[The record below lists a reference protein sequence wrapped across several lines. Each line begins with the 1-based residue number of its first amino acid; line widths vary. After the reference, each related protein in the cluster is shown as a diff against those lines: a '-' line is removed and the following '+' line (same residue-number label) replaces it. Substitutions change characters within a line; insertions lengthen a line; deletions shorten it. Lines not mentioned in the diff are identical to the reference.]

1 MGEVYRATQTVVGRE
16 VVIKKILPKY
26 ANQPEFIRR
35 FEAEAKLVAQ
45 LDHLHIA
52 PLYDYWR
59 DPSGA
64 YLVMR
69 FLRGGTLRDSVKE
82 KGPWS
87 PRSTVRLLNQIGA
100 ALTVAHRRNVVH
112 RDIKPAN
119 ILLDDDDNAYLTD
132 FGIAMEM
139 ADDDASD
146 SGSGPQAVTGSAGYI
161 SPEQINL
168 ETLTPRADIYSMAL
182 VIYEALTGHHPFPD
196 AKSAIALFL
205 KHVP

>member
-1 MGEVYRATQTVVGRE
+1 MENIEKQTIRGYELHELLAQGGMGEVYRATQTVVGRE

-59 DPSGA
+59 DPTGA

-69 FLRGGTLRDSVKE
+69 YLRGGTLRDSVRE
-82 KGPWS
+82 SGPWS
-87 PRSTVRLLNQIGA
+87 PRAAVRLLNQIGA

-119 ILLDDDDNAYLTD
+119 ILLDDDQNAYLT
-132 FGIAMEM
+132 
-139 ADDDASD
+139 
-146 SGSGPQAVTGSAGYI
+146 
-161 SPEQINL
+161 
-168 ETLTPRADIYSMAL
+168 
-182 VIYEALTGHHPFPD
+182 
-196 AKSAIALFL
+196 
-205 KHVP
+205 

>member
-1 MGEVYRATQTVVGRE
+1 MENIEEKTIRGYQLHELLAQGGMGEVYRATQTIVGRE
-16 VVIKKILPKY
+16 VVIKKILPKF

-69 FLRGGTLRDSVKE
+69 YLRGGALRDSVRE
-82 KGPWS
+82 SGPWS
-87 PRSTVRLLNQIGA
+87 PRASVRLLNQIGS

-119 ILLDDDDNAYLTD
+119 ILLDDDQNAYLTD
-132 FGIAMEM
+132 FGIALEM
-139 ADDDASD
+139 
-146 SGSGPQAVTGSAGYI
+146 
-161 SPEQINL
+161 
-168 ETLTPRADIYSMAL
+168 
-182 VIYEALTGHHPFPD
+182 
-196 AKSAIALFL
+196 
-205 KHVP
+205 